1 MLAKNSIPQSAPTL
15 THLQPLN
22 IFISQSYIVWVSFL
36 PFPKTKTK
44 QRGGQPKGGQEE
56 EEKVRQ
62 GLPVHH
68 FNYTVSSHAPTHSGY
83 FKRSPVSFKNIL
95 VMSEAWICC
104 PLVPPCSS
112 GLFSSPCCVFLLF
125 SLWLRCVNHSL
136 PAIGW
141 RVCVKKVAREALSQQ
156 ISLRAEPT
164 SAPTQPPL
172 LLKIKIARAALAT
185 STVYVSQRGPPAF

>member
-1 MLAKNSIPQSAPTL
+1 MLIAGVECDNPVTSTLILLQHSRKYFYLSIL
-15 THLQPLN
+15 LYG
-22 IFISQSYIVWVSFL
+22 F
-36 PFPKTKTK
+36 PFSPSLKSK
-44 QRGGQPKGGQEE
+44 QNKKGGGKEGK
-56 EEKVRQ
+56 EEKEKKGKG

-68 FNYTVSSHAPTHSGY
+68 FNYTISSHAPAHNVY

-104 PLVPPCSS
+104 LLVPPCSS

-141 RVCVKKVAREALSQQ
+141 RVCVKKLPERRFLSKSPWERNRPQLQ
-156 ISLRAEPT
+156 LSLHC
-164 SAPTQPPL
+164 
-172 LLKIKIARAALAT
+172 
-185 STVYVSQRGPPAF
+185 Y